1 MWWLKN
7 LAGCVGD
14 AMYRSTSV
22 MSLSISWLLSIG
34 PLMVWI
40 TPVMAQANPGNQNH
54 PLIEVIHSD
63 ADRLSGQAKL
73 LQQGYDVKLY
83 NLDAP
88 KQLLSSLSQHLPA
101 NQTAAKRTLEQ
112 RLQQHGRQALQQQL
126 ITAYQGL
133 SLAMQYQID
142 RYPAVLF
149 DQGRAVIYG
158 VTDLEQAVNLYRQ
171 WQSGLNT

>member
-14 AMYRSTSV
+14 AMCHLTGV
-22 MSLSISWLLSIG
+22 ILQKNSWLYIG
-34 PLMVWI
+34 LFMVWVE
-40 TPVMAQANPGNQNH
+40 PVMAQVNQTNQDK
-54 PLIEVIHSD
+54 PVIEMIVSD
-63 ADRLSGQAKL
+63 ADRISGKVKL
-73 LQQGYDVKLY
+73 IQRGYKVKLY

-88 KQLLSSLSQHLPA
+88 KHLIASLSQNLPA

-112 RLQQHGRQALQQQL
+112 RLQQHGQQALQQQL
-126 ITAYQGL
+126 MTAYQGL

-142 RYPAVLF
+142 GYPAVLF

-158 VTDLEQAVNLYRQ
+158 VTDLEQAVHLYRQ
-171 WQSGLNT
+171 WQSGLNR